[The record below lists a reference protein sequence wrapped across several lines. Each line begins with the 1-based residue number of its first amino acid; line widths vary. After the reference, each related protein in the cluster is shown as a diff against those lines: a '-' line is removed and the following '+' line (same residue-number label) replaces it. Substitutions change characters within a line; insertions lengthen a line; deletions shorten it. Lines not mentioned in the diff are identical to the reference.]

1 MPAPNGNCLLYL
13 DMVPGEPSQVLK
25 LAGIRRYAALRGWDV
40 VCVSRAELRETDV
53 RAVLARHRPV
63 GVVVE
68 GAASQALRPPRVFG
82 SVPVAYIEYPAA
94 AVSGKAP
101 NVVIDDDAVADV
113 SFREL
118 YAGRPAA
125 YVAVGHANPHL
136 WSRLR
141 VRAFRRRCARDGVR
155 CRVFPSRW
163 GEPGD
168 RHEARLAAWLAALPR
183 PAAVFAASNGAAAA
197 VTRAARAVPLHIPKK
212 MSLVAF
218 GNFPE
223 ICENA
228 SPPITTIQFDF
239 ERMGYLAAKALDEN
253 RRSARTPR
261 ASRGGNVVVGPLLVV
276 RRKSTSG
283 RGRHE
288 PWILKAVEIIRAEA
302 CEGLS
307 VEDLPKRLESRTGA
321 PVSRRNFDRRFR
333 EAMGHTAQDEILH
346 VRLEC
351 ACALLAQTSTPVM
364 AIADFCGFGCYRA
377 LDQHFRSRFRMSMR
391 KWRDANAY

>member
-1 MPAPNGNCLLYL
+1 MSEFPHILYI
-13 DMVPGEPSQVLK
+13 DMVPGEPSQRLK
-25 LAGIRRYAALRGWDV
+25 LAGIQRYATLRGWDV
-40 VCVSRAELRETDV
+40 VCVPRAELRETDV
-53 RAVLARHRPV
+53 RSVLARYRPV

-68 GAASQALRPPRVFG
+68 GAARKTICPPGRFG
-82 SVPVAYIEYPAA
+82 SIPVAYIEYPAA
-94 AVSGKAP
+94 EVSGKAP
-101 NVVIDDDAVADV
+101 NVTIDEDAVADV

-118 YAGRPAA
+118 SAGRPAA

-141 VRAFRRRCARDGVR
+141 VRAFRRRCARDGAR
-155 CRVFPSRW
+155 CSVFPSRW

-183 PAAVFAASNGAAAA
+183 PAAVFAASNAAAAA
-197 VTRAARAVPLHIPKK
+197 VTRAARAVPLHIPKE
-212 MSLVAF
+212 MSLIAF

-228 SPPITTIQFDF
+228 STPITSIQFDF
-239 ERMGYLAAKALDEN
+239 ERMGYLAAKALDAN
-253 RRSARTPR
+253 RRSTQ
-261 ASRGGNVVVGPLLVV
+261 ASREGDAVVGPLLVV

-302 CEGLS
+302 CGGLTIDNL
-307 VEDLPKRLESRTGA
+307 VQRLESGDGA

-346 VRLEC
+346 VRLES
-351 ACALLAQTSTPVM
+351 ACALLAQTNTPIM
-364 AIADFCGFGCYRA
+364 AIPDFCGFGCYRA
-377 LDQHFRSRFRMSMR
+377 LDAHFRSRFKMSMK

>member
-1 MPAPNGNCLLYL
+1 MDVPPRILYI
-13 DMVPGEPSQVLK
+13 DMIPGEPSQLLK

-53 RAVLARHRPV
+53 RSVLARHRPV

-68 GAASQALRPPRVFG
+68 GSARQTVCPPRLFG
-82 SVPVAYIEYPAA
+82 SVPVAYVEYPAA
-94 AVSGKAP
+94 EVSGKAP

-118 YAGRPAA
+118 SAGRPSA

-141 VRAFRRRCARDGVR
+141 VRAFRRRCAGGGIR
-155 CRVFPSRW
+155 CGVFPSRR
-163 GEPGD
+163 GEPSD

-183 PAAVFAASNGAAAA
+183 PVAVFAASNAAAAA
-197 VTRAARAVPLHIPKK
+197 VTRAARAVSLHIPKE

-223 ICENA
+223 ICESA
-228 SPPITTIQFDF
+228 SPPITSVQFDF
-239 ERMGYLAAKALDEN
+239 ERMGYLAAKALDAN
-253 RRSARTPR
+253 RRFKRISR
-261 ASRGGNVVVGPLLVV
+261 AGSVVVGPLLVV

-283 RGRHE
+283 RGRQE

-307 VEDLPKRLESRTGA
+307 VEDLPKRLVSRNGA

-346 VRLEC
+346 VRLES
-351 ACALLAQTSTPVM
+351 ACALLAQTNTPVM
-364 AIADFCGFGCYRA
+364 AIPDFCGFGCYRA
-377 LDQHFRSRFRMSMR
+377 LDAHFRSRFKMSMK